1 MKKASTIFV
10 IVILSVIVFCFTF
23 SSNKTIQ
30 PNTYYKVYLDDKLM
44 GIIKSREEL
53 ENYIDNQGK
62 KIVNL
67 VNDYSTKVDIID
79 NSKSIL
85 DSFNN
90 DNTTNLT
97 LEQKANYIINNQK
110 SLEVSD
116 IKVNYLKE
124 YVNKK
129 LYNIDQEKLKDM
141 KDYIENNESYKNI
154 KNIYAPNGIEIQ
166 KVKTYDDELISVEE
180 LYNNIIKEKSPTVK
194 GYQFT
199 IKKENSKSVIIYVTD
214 PAIFLEAVDNM
225 ATIFIGEE
233 AYKNYKN
240 NTQNEIVTT
249 GSTIK
254 NVYVQEDITYKPINI
269 SVEEKIYTDSMELSK
284 YLLYGNTYEQKNI
297 SIKSGDSISRV
308 ALENQISIAE
318 FLLSNP
324 EYTSSDNLLYE
335 GKQVVISKIN
345 PQINIVVEKYSV
357 SDVETNYGTVEQ
369 YDSNLNQGRE
379 VITQEGEK
387 GLERVSQNV
396 KFVNG
401 QIAYIEPIG
410 KETIKPSVSR
420 IITVGTKQIASIGS
434 TASWLWPINS
444 YSISSYFQYR
454 FSPINGKRE
463 LHTGLDIA
471 AKYGT
476 PIYAANN
483 GTIESVSR
491 AGSYGY
497 HIIINHGNGYWTLY
511 AHMSRFA
518 VGMKEG
524 TVVARGDVIGYV
536 GATGAAT
543 GPHLHYEIRK
553 GCGKYG
559 CYVDPLPYYR

>member
-116 IKVNYLKE
+116 IKVNYLKD

>member
-1 MKKASTIFV
+1 MKKASTIFL
-10 IVILSVIVFCFTF
+10 IVILSVIVFYFTF

-44 GIIKSREEL
+44 GTIKSKQEL
-53 ENYIDNQGK
+53 ENYINNQGK
-62 KIVNL
+62 KIASL

-90 DNTTNLT
+90 NDTENLN
-97 LEQKANYIINNQK
+97 LEQKANYIIKNQK
-110 SLEVSD
+110 NLNISD
-116 IKVNYLKE
+116 IKVNYLKD
-124 YVNKK
+124 YLNKK
-129 LYNIDQEKLKDM
+129 LYNIDEEELKEM
-141 KDYIENNESYKNI
+141 RDYIENNEAYKNI
-154 KNIYAPNGIEIQ
+154 ENVYAPNGIEIQ
-166 KVKTYDDELISVEE
+166 KTKTYSNNLISVKEI
-180 LYNNIIKEKSPTVK
+180 YNKIIKEKSPTVK

-199 IKKENSKSVIIYVTD
+199 IKKENSEPVIIYVTD
-214 PAIFLEAVDNM
+214 PDIFLDAVNNM
-225 ATIFIGEE
+225 AEIFIGEE

-240 NTQNEIVTT
+240 NTQSEITST
-249 GSTIK
+249 GVKIE
-254 NVYVQEDITYKPINI
+254 NVYVKEDITYKPINI
-269 SVEEKIYTDSMELSK
+269 SVEEKIYTTSTELSK
-284 YLLYGNTYEQKNI
+284 YLLYGNSYEQKNV
-297 SIKSGDSISRV
+297 SVKSGDSISKV

-345 PQINIVVEKYSV
+345 PQISIVVEKYSV

-379 VITQEGEK
+379 IITQEGEK

-396 KFVNG
+396 KFING

-420 IITVGTKQIASIGS
+420 IITVGTKQIASVGS

-471 AKYGT
+471 SKYGT

-518 VGMKEG
+518 AGMKEG

>member
-1 MKKASTIFV
+1 MKKASTIFL
-10 IVILSVIVFCFTF
+10 IVILSVIVFYFTF
-23 SSNKTIQ
+23 SPNKTIQ

-44 GIIKSREEL
+44 GTIKSKQEL
-53 ENYIDNQGK
+53 ENYINNQGK
-62 KIVNL
+62 KIASL

-90 DNTTNLT
+90 NDTENLN
-97 LEQKANYIINNQK
+97 LEQKANYIIKNQK
-110 SLEVSD
+110 NLNISD
-116 IKVNYLKE
+116 IKVNYLKD
-124 YVNKK
+124 YLNKK
-129 LYNIDQEKLKDM
+129 LYNIDEEELKEM
-141 KDYIENNESYKNI
+141 RDYIENNEAYKNI
-154 KNIYAPNGIEIQ
+154 ENVYAPNGIEIQ
-166 KVKTYDDELISVEE
+166 KTKTYSNNLISVKEI
-180 LYNNIIKEKSPTVK
+180 YNKIIKEKSPTVK

-199 IKKENSKSVIIYVTD
+199 IKKENSEPVIIYVTD
-214 PAIFLEAVDNM
+214 PDIFLDAVNNM
-225 ATIFIGEE
+225 AEIFIGEE

-240 NTQNEIVTT
+240 NTQSEITST
-249 GSTIK
+249 GVKIE
-254 NVYVQEDITYKPINI
+254 NVYVKEDITYKPINI
-269 SVEEKIYTDSMELSK
+269 SVEEKIYTTSTELSK
-284 YLLYGNTYEQKNI
+284 YLLYGNSYDQKNV
-297 SIKSGDSISRV
+297 SVKSGDSISKV

-345 PQINIVVEKYSV
+345 PQISIVVEKYSV

-379 VITQEGEK
+379 IITQEGEK

-396 KFVNG
+396 KFING

-471 AKYGT
+471 SKYGT

-518 VGMKEG
+518 AGMKEG